1 MLVALKKASDRQS
14 PVRGEPD
21 AQYAAIQV
29 GASWGE
35 DTAAYCIPSRLFAP
49 KANISLVQRMGVSTK
64 DYAAIED
71 KAICNA
77 PPFTPLPTNSQY
89 TYKCS
94 PSNTDGY
101 LANSQLLGPRGS
113 LEVLSIFDPQ

>member
-1 MLVALKKASDRQS
+1 MVALKKASDRQS
-14 PVRGEPD
+14 PVSGEPD
-21 AQYAAIQV
+21 AQYAATQV
-29 GASWGE
+29 LGVLGGGGHC
-35 DTAAYCIPSRLFAP
+35 CILHSRLFAP

-64 DYAAIED
+64 AYAAIED